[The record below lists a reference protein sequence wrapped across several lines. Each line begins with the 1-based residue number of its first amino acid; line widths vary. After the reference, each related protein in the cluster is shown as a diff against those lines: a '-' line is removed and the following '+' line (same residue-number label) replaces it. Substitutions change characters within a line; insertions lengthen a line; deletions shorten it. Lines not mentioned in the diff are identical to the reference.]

1 MIRSAISH
9 GHGQP
14 AQVVAFDEA
23 VAAAMAPDAPPDLLL
38 WVDVSAPEADEPS
51 LIGTTFALHPLT
63 VEDLLHRNQ
72 RAKLEEYPGYLFLV
86 LHWFSSLD
94 VRRNAAEVHCILGR
108 NWLVTLV
115 NGDAVQ
121 PVETAWNEF
130 VHGHARPPAG
140 PDGELYRILDNI
152 VDGHVPLL
160 TGFEDRLDRLSASVI
175 RSPEQDTV
183 DKVINVRR
191 SLVHFRRTLA
201 PQRDVLSALARR
213 EHALVS
219 EKSVLYFRDVS
230 DHVQREYEA
239 VESLRELAQS
249 VMEVQFA
256 VHERMQSQI
265 IKRLTVIS
273 TIFLPLN
280 FLTGFFGMNFTHLPF
295 ADARLLYFALATMA
309 AVPTGLM
316 LWFYKRRWL

>member
-9 GHGQP
+9 GRGKP
-14 AQVVAFDEA
+14 AQIVEFAEA
-23 VAAAMAPDAPPDLLL
+23 VAAATASDAPRDLVV
-38 WVDVSAPEADEPS
+38 WIDVSSPAPEEPA
-51 LIGTTFALHPLT
+51 LIGATFGLHPLT

-72 RAKLEEYPGYLFLV
+72 RAKLEEYPGYLFMV
-86 LHWFSSLD
+86 LHWFASLD
-94 VRRNAAEVHCILGR
+94 VRRHAAEVHCILGP

-115 NGDAVQ
+115 NGEPVR
-121 PVETAWNEF
+121 PVETTWADF
-130 VHGHARPPAG
+130 VRGHARPPAG
-140 PDGELYRILDNI
+140 ADGELYRVLDNI

-160 TGFEDRLDRLSASVI
+160 TAFEDRLDRISTSVTGDA
-175 RSPEQDTV
+175 EQNTV
-183 DKVINVRR
+183 DKVIAVRR
-191 SLVHFRRTLA
+191 SLVHFRRALA

-213 EHALVS
+213 EHTLVS

-239 VESLRELAQS
+239 VESLRELVQS

-256 VHERMQSQI
+256 VHERAQSRI

-280 FLTGFFGMNFTHLPF
+280 FLTGFFGMNFAHLPF
-295 ADARLLYFALATMA
+295 ADDRLLYTALALMV
-309 AVPTGLM
+309 AVPNVLM
-316 LWFYKRRWL
+316 VWFYKRRWL